1 MNSLMSVFKN
11 TILIAIGFYQRFISP
26 IVSRIFGIHCRYYPS
41 CSSYAYSVI
50 KEWGI
55 IKGSYLAMKRFLKCN
70 PLFEGGY
77 DPPPLKDKK
86 SLASQREGGI

>member
-1 MNSLMSVFKN
+1 MSILKSLILK
-11 TILIAIGFYQRFISP
+11 TIIFYQRFISP
-26 IVSRIFGIHCRYYPS
+26 MVNQVFGIHCRYYPS

-50 KEWGI
+50 KEWGV

-70 PLFEGGY
+70 PFFNGGY

-86 SLASQREGGI
+86 SSALETKGGI